1 MPKISP
7 TIFREY
13 DIRGLVDQDLTED
26 AVGLVGRALG
36 TTIRER
42 GGKRAAVGRDCRE
55 SGPRFGRAIIEA
67 LRSTGVDVVDLGV
80 VPTPLTYF
88 AAHTLDVDGIC
99 MITGSHNPPEYNGL
113 KVGLGSATF
122 HGEEI
127 QALRRLCES
136 GRFAVGQGAV
146 TTHDVVTPYRDYVR
160 RNLKLGNRRL
170 KVVIDAGNGTGGVVA
185 VPLFEALGFDV
196 VPLFI
201 EMDGRFP
208 NHHPDP
214 TVEKNL
220 QALKDK
226 VLEVKADVGIAYDGD
241 ADRVGAVD
249 EKGNVL
255 WGDQIMILFSRA
267 LLAEQPGAAIVGE
280 VKADVGIAYDGDAD
294 RVGAVDEK
302 GNVLWGDQIMILFSR
317 ALLAEQPG
325 AAIVGEVKCSFTLY
339 DEIAKHGGRP
349 IMWKAGHSLI
359 KAKMKEEG
367 AVLAGEMSGHI
378 FFANRWFGF
387 DDGIYSS
394 ARLLELLTRTDE
406 PMSSLLAD
414 VPKTFSTPELR
425 VDCAE
430 DKKFEVVR
438 RAQEWF
444 KARYDAVTVD
454 GVRVVFPDGWGLV
467 RASNTQPL
475 LVLRF
480 EAKTPERAAEIEQ
493 LVRGK
498 LTEIFREVGA

>member
-1 MPKISP
+1 MAKLSP

-13 DIRGLVDQDLTED
+13 DIRGLVDQDLTEE
-26 AVGLVGRALG
+26 AVSLVGKALG
-36 TTIRER
+36 TRIREA
-42 GGKRAAVGRDCRE
+42 GGKRAAVGRDCRL
-55 SGPRFGRAIIEA
+55 SGPKFARAMIDA
-67 LRSTGVDVVDLGV
+67 LLSTGVDVVDLGV

-113 KVGLGSATF
+113 KIGLGSATF
-122 HGEEI
+122 HGEGI
-127 QALRRLCES
+127 QAIRKLAES
-136 GRFAVGQGAV
+136 GKFATGKGSLSSR
-146 TTHDVVTPYRDYVR
+146 DVVGPYRKYVQE
-160 RNLKLGNRRL
+160 NLRLGKRKL
-170 KVVIDAGNGTGGVVA
+170 KVVVDAGNGTGGVVA
-185 VPLFEALGFDV
+185 VPLFEALGFEV
-196 VPLFI
+196 IPLFL

-220 QALKDK
+220 EHLKAK
-226 VLEVKADVGIAYDGD
+226 VLETRADVGIAYDGD

-249 EKGNVL
+249 EQGNVL
-255 WGDQIMILFSRA
+255 WGDQLMILFSRA
-267 LLAEQPGAAIVGE
+267 LLE
-280 VKADVGIAYDGDAD
+280 
-294 RVGAVDEK
+294 
-302 GNVLWGDQIMILFSR
+302 
-317 ALLAEQPG
+317 EQPG

-339 DEIAKHGGRP
+339 DDIAKQGGRP

-367 AVLAGEMSGHI
+367 ALLAGEMSGHI
-378 FFANRWFGF
+378 FFAHRWFGF

-394 ARLLELLTRTDE
+394 ARLLELLTRTDR

-414 VPKTFSTPELR
+414 VPKTWSTPELR
-425 VDCAE
+425 ADCPE

-438 RAQEWF
+438 RAQEFF
-444 KARYDAVTVD
+444 KSRYDAVTVD

-480 EAKTPERAAEIEQ
+480 EAKTPERLAEIQ
-493 LVRGK
+493 ALVRGK
-498 LTEIFREVGA
+498 VDELLREVGA

>member
-1 MPKISP
+1 MAQLSP

-26 AVGLVGRALG
+26 AVHAVGLALG
-36 TTIRER
+36 TRIREA
-42 GGKRAAVGRDCRE
+42 GGRRAAVGRDARL
-55 SGPRFGRAIIEA
+55 SGPRFAGSMTAA
-67 LRSTGVDVVDLGV
+67 LASTGVDVLDLGV

-88 AAHTLDVDGIC
+88 AAHTAGVDGIC

-113 KVGLGSATF
+113 KVGLGAATY

-127 QALRRLCES
+127 QALRRLAES
-136 GRFAVGQGAV
+136 GPFATGQGRVSAY
-146 TTHDVVTPYRDYVR
+146 DVVTPYRKHVQETIR
-160 RNLKLGNRRL
+160 LGERRL
-170 KVVIDAGNGTGGVVA
+170 KIVVDAGNGTGGVVA
-185 VPLFEALGFDV
+185 VPIFQALGVDV
-196 VPLFI
+196 VPLFV
-201 EMDGRFP
+201 EMDGHFP

-220 QALKDK
+220 EDLKRK
-226 VLEVKADVGIAYDGD
+226 VLEVGADAGIAYDGD

-267 LLAEQPGAAIVGE
+267 LLAEH
-280 VKADVGIAYDGDAD
+280 
-294 RVGAVDEK
+294 
-302 GNVLWGDQIMILFSR
+302 
-317 ALLAEQPG
+317 PG
-325 AAIVGEVKCSFTLY
+325 AAIVGEVKCSMTLY
-339 DEIAKHGGRP
+339 DDIARRGGRP

-359 KAKMKEEG
+359 KAKMKEEH
-367 AVLAGEMSGHI
+367 ALLAGEMSGHI
-378 FFANRWFGF
+378 FFAHRWFGF

-394 ARLLELLTRTDE
+394 VRLVELLSRTDR
-406 PMSSLLAD
+406 PLSALLAD

-425 VDCAE
+425 VDCPE
-430 DKKFEVVR
+430 DRKFEVVR

-444 KARYDAVTVD
+444 AARHDTVTVD

-480 EAKTPERAAEIEQ
+480 EAKTHERLEQIER

-498 LTEIFREVGA
+498 VTEILRELGA

>member
-1 MPKISP
+1 MTTPKLSQ

-13 DIRGLVDQDLTED
+13 DIRGLVDRDLTEQ
-26 AVGLVGRALG
+26 AVHLVGKALG
-36 TTIRER
+36 TRIREA
-42 GGKRAAVGRDCRE
+42 GGRRAAVGRDARL
-55 SGPRFGRAIIEA
+55 SGPRFAEA
-67 LRSTGVDVVDLGV
+67 MIGALTSTGVDVLDLGV

-88 AAHTLDVDGIC
+88 AAHTAGVDGIC

-127 QALRRLCES
+127 QALRRLAES
-136 GRFAVGQGAV
+136 GRFAEGAGTV
-146 TTHDVVTPYRDYVR
+146 APHDVVTPYLAHVR
-160 RNLKLGNRRL
+160 QNLQLGRRRL
-170 KVVIDAGNGTGGVVA
+170 KVVVAAGNGTGGVVA
-185 VPLFEALGFDV
+185 VPLFESLGIEV
-196 VPLFI
+196 IPLFV

-214 TVEKNL
+214 TVETNL
-220 QALKDK
+220 EHLKAK
-226 VLEVKADVGIAYDGD
+226 VRETGADVGIAYDGD
-241 ADRVGAVD
+241 ADRLGAVD

-267 LLAEQPGAAIVGE
+267 VLAEVPGAT
-280 VKADVGIAYDGDAD
+280 
-294 RVGAVDEK
+294 
-302 GNVLWGDQIMILFSR
+302 
-317 ALLAEQPG
+317 
-325 AAIVGEVKCSFTLY
+325 IVGEVKCSFTLY
-339 DEIAKHGGRP
+339 DDIAKRGGRS

-359 KAKMKEEG
+359 KAKMKEEH
-367 AVLAGEMSGHI
+367 AALAGEMSGHI
-378 FFANRWFGF
+378 FFAHRWFGF

-394 ARLLELLTRTDE
+394 ARLLELLSRTDA
-406 PMSSLLAD
+406 PMSTLLAD
-414 VPKTFSTPELR
+414 VPRTESTPELR
-425 VDCAE
+425 VDCPE

-444 KARYDAVTVD
+444 ASRYRAVTVD

-480 EAKTPERAAEIEQ
+480 EATTRARLDEIQ
-493 LVRGK
+493 ALVRGK
-498 LTEIFREVGA
+498 VDEILRAVGV